1 MKKKVV
7 TKDELDRWIREAK
20 MNAEFPQHRAHGA
33 YGNPRIDKNSEIICK
48 ECGTEFGCDINAGKD
63 TCWCFDYPNV
73 LKSKSQNCLCKD
85 CLSKKIREKKMVI
98 KKEFLDLGR
107 QPIANKFLKEDE
119 FEDEFFYNLKVVF
132 DDDTKLVSL
141 KDFVKPEL
149 MFNDD
154 YVYHTSLSVPMI
166 KHFKET
172 AEMLMKEF
180 NPLTVM
186 EIGSNDGVFLKNWA
200 NDYTIG
206 VEPCGNFAKVTEDMG
221 YQTYSEFWTTELS
234 EKIKNDGHV
243 DFDLIYAANCICHI
257 QDLDECFSAVA
268 NLLSDKGVFVFE
280 DPSLLRML
288 ERGSYDQ
295 IYDEHAHIF
304 SVTALDNILRKNGLI
319 LFRVDNLS
327 VHGGSNR
334 IYVRHANIPTDLIPG
349 EFVRNNLQKEKE
361 FGIDKFQTYEI
372 FAERVE
378 KSKEDLCKLLS
389 ELKESN
395 KKVLSIGATSKSTTV
410 FNYCGIDESLIE
422 CITDTTPDK
431 QGMYSPGSHIP
442 VVDRESVNLNDYDYV
457 FLGAWNFKE
466 VITDKEKDFIENGG
480 KFITHVPEV
489 TVFS

>member
-1 MKKKVV
+1 MKKGY
-7 TKDELDRWIREAK
+7 TPEELDRWIREAQ
-20 MNAEFPQHRAHGA
+20 MNAEFPHHRAHGM
-33 YGNPRIDKNSEIICK
+33 YGDPKLDK
-48 ECGTEFGCDINAGKD
+48 INRD
-63 TCWCFDYPNV
+63 
-73 LKSKSQNCLCKD
+73 
-85 CLSKKIREKKMVI
+85 KKVM
-98 KKEFLDLGR
+98 KKEFLDLGK
-107 QPIANKFLKEDE
+107 QPIANKFLREDE
-119 FEDEFFYNLKVVF
+119 FDDEFFYNLKVVF

-154 YVYHTSLSVPMI
+154 YVYHTSLSVPMV

-206 VEPCGNFAKVTEDMG
+206 VEPCGNFAKVTKDMG

-257 QDLDECFSAVA
+257 QDLDDCFSSVK
-268 NLLSDKGVFVFE
+268 NILSKDGVFVFE
-280 DPSLLRML
+280 DPSLLCML

-304 SVTALDNILRKNGLI
+304 SVTALDNILINNGLKI
-319 LFRVDNLS
+319 FRVDNLS

-334 IYVRHANIPTDLIPG
+334 IYVSHLPVHTFLRFRPVEMSVRENLQEEYDFGLNEFKIYQDFAKRVNKSKNDLI
-349 EFVRNNLQKEKE
+349 ELL
-361 FGIDKFQTYEI
+361 T
-372 FAERVE
+372 
-378 KSKEDLCKLLS
+378 KL
-389 ELKESN
+389 KN
-395 KKVLSIGATSKSTTV
+395 DGKRIMSIGATSKSTTV
-410 FNYCGIDESLIE
+410 FNYCEIDESLIE

-431 QGMYSPGSHIP
+431 QGMHSPGSHIS

-466 VITDKEKDFIENGG
+466 VIANKEKDFIENGG

>member
-1 MKKKVV
+1 M
-7 TKDELDRWIREAK
+7 
-20 MNAEFPQHRAHGA
+20 
-33 YGNPRIDKNSEIICK
+33 
-48 ECGTEFGCDINAGKD
+48 
-63 TCWCFDYPNV
+63 
-73 LKSKSQNCLCKD
+73 
-85 CLSKKIREKKMVI
+85 

-107 QPIANKFLKEDE
+107 QPVANAFLKKEDFDDE
-119 FEDEFFYNLKVVF
+119 FLFDLKVVF
-132 DDDTKLVSL
+132 DTESKLVSI
-141 KDFVKPEL
+141 KEFVDPERI
-149 MFNDD
+149 FNEN
-154 YVYHTSLSVPMI
+154 YPYTTSNSFPMV

-206 VEPCGNFAKVTEDMG
+206 VEPCGNFAKVTKDMG

-257 QDLDECFSAVA
+257 QDLDDCFSSVK
-268 NLLSDKGVFVFE
+268 NILSKDGVFVFE
-280 DPSLLRML
+280 DPSLLCML

-304 SVTALDNILRKNGLI
+304 SVTALDNILINNGLKI
-319 LFRVDNLS
+319 FRVDNLS

-334 IYVRHANIPTDLIPG
+334 IYVSHLPVHTFFRFRPVEMSVRENLEKEYDFGLNEFKIYQDFAKRVNKSKNDLI
-349 EFVRNNLQKEKE
+349 ELL
-361 FGIDKFQTYEI
+361 T
-372 FAERVE
+372 
-378 KSKEDLCKLLS
+378 KL
-389 ELKESN
+389 KN
-395 KKVLSIGATSKSTTV
+395 DGKRIMSIGATSKSTTV
-410 FNYCGIDESLIE
+410 FNYCEIDESLIE

-431 QGMYSPGSHIP
+431 QGMHSPGSHIS

-466 VITDKEKDFIENGG
+466 VIANKEKDFIENGG

>member
-1 MKKKVV
+1 M
-7 TKDELDRWIREAK
+7 
-20 MNAEFPQHRAHGA
+20 
-33 YGNPRIDKNSEIICK
+33 
-48 ECGTEFGCDINAGKD
+48 
-63 TCWCFDYPNV
+63 
-73 LKSKSQNCLCKD
+73 
-85 CLSKKIREKKMVI
+85 

-107 QPIANKFLKEDE
+107 HPIANAFLKEEDFDDE
-119 FEDEFFYNLKVVF
+119 FLFNLKVVF
-132 DDDTKLVSL
+132 DTESKLVSI
-141 KDFVKPEL
+141 KKFVDPERI
-149 MFNDD
+149 FNEN
-154 YVYHTSLSVPMI
+154 YPYTTSNSFPMV
-166 KHFKET
+166 KHFKKT
-172 AEMLMKEF
+172 SEMLMKEF

-221 YQTYSEFWTTELS
+221 YQTYAEFWTTELS

-257 QDLDECFSAVA
+257 QDLDECFSAIK
-268 NLLSDKGVFVFE
+268 NILSKKGIFVFE

-334 IYVRHANIPTDLIPG
+334 IYVRHANILTDLIPD